1 MRLFA
6 AVLPPEPVADE
17 LARAAESLR
26 ALPGAGELR
35 WTERAGWHFTLAFY
49 GEVGDEGTR
58 EELCE
63 RLARAARRASPLT
76 LRLAG
81 GGRFGDRALWAGLGE
96 GSDREPLKRL
106 AGAAVAAGRRSG
118 LAMEDTHG
126 SFRPHLTLARVRRP
140 EPVDL
145 RPYVEALGPFTGTS
159 WTADRLTLVRSRLPD
174 SGVEGEKPRYEALTS
189 WSLGPGGGE

>member
-6 AVLPPEPVADE
+6 AVLPPDPVADE
-17 LARAAESLR
+17 LARAAEGLR

-49 GEVGDEGTR
+49 GEVEDPETR
-58 EELCE
+58 EELRE
-63 RLARAARRASPLT
+63 RLARAAHRAAPLT

-106 AGAAVAAGRRSG
+106 AGAAAAAGRRSG
-118 LAMEDTHG
+118 LTMDEPHG
-126 SFRPHLTLARVRRP
+126 PFRPHLTLARVRRSD
-140 EPVDL
+140 PVDL

-159 WTADRLTLVRSRLPD
+159 WTADRLTLVHSRLPV
-174 SGVEGEKPRYEALTS
+174 SGQEGEKPRYEPLTS
-189 WSLGPGGGE
+189 WPLGE